1 MDKADLGN
9 LPGTGEEMNM
19 RQIGPLVRNFGRV
32 RNSLSFLASVYGGDG
47 VQVALGGLTE
57 EEKTGLVRWAKDAK
71 VVVEI
76 GTLFGFTAK
85 RLAAETQAKVV
96 AVDNFSWNPFGMPA
110 ELHEH
115 FTRLVLENELKN
127 GRVELVKAD
136 AQTFLA
142 AMKGVD
148 FVFLDGDHRYEAVK
162 AEIELVKK
170 AGVKTIAGHDYGNAL
185 FGVTRAVEETLGKPD
200 DVAGMVWVKLI

>member
-1 MDKADLGN
+1 MDKADLGD
-9 LPGTGEEMNM
+9 LPGAGEEMNV

-47 VQVALGGLTE
+47 VQDAVGGLTE
-57 EEKTGLVRWAKDAK
+57 EEKAGLVRWTKDAK
-71 VVVEI
+71 VIVEI

-110 ELHEH
+110 ELHEQ
-115 FTRLVLENELKN
+115 FTRLVLENELKS

-136 AQTFLA
+136 AQAFLREV
-142 AMKGVD
+142 KGVD

-162 AEIELVKK
+162 AEIELVKN
-170 AGVKTIAGHDYGNAL
+170 AGVKMIAGHDYGNAL
-185 FGVTRAVEETLGKPD
+185 FGVMRAVEETLGKPD
-200 DVAGMVWVKLI
+200 DVTGMGH